1 MLLKS
6 GFRLANLV
14 MNMLLLLAIVF
25 AYFILITLYIEIKS
39 NNVYKKLKLFYPCK
53 MSGFFY

>member
-14 MNMLLLLAIVF
+14 MNMLLLLSIVF

-39 NNVYKKLKLFYPCK
+39 NNVYKKLKLFYLCK
-53 MSGFFY
+53 MSGFFC

>member
-14 MNMLLLLAIVF
+14 MNMLLLLSIVF
-25 AYFILITLYIEIKS
+25 AYFILIAIYIEIKL
-39 NNVYKKLKLFYPCK
+39 NNLYKIETVL
-53 MSGFFY
+53 SV

>member
-14 MNMLLLLAIVF
+14 MNMLLLLSIVF
-25 AYFILITLYIEIKS
+25 AYFILIAIYIEIKL
-39 NNVYKKLKLFYPCK
+39 NNLYKKLKLFYLCK
-53 MSGFFY
+53 MSDFFC